1 MLRPMKMRNVH
12 INIVFC
18 VKKSLVNEQNM
29 IFIIVLSVIFS
40 DLRNKELAAM
50 PTALDG
56 VTEEYFLCSVA
67 W

>member
-1 MLRPMKMRNVH
+1 
-12 INIVFC
+12 
-18 VKKSLVNEQNM
+18 M

-56 VTEEYFLCSVA
+56 VTEEYFLCTVAISVWCA
-67 W
+67 DV